1 MRAVIKIECIGDG
14 GRLGPSRYGVSE
26 ISGIYPS
33 GGLRK
38 VPLRCNKDYSKAN
51 SVGSRGVYAYYIV
64 KPGCIYEVHEPVSW
78 KRTKHYFCTVTLDGE
93 IVELTM
99 EEVFDRLRR
108 RITPPP
114 HIVRQEVE
122 SLWQKSRSEST
133 SMTQPENE

>member
-14 GRLGPSRYGVSE
+14 GRFGSSRYGVSE
-26 ISGIYPS
+26 ITGIYPS
-33 GGLRK
+33 GALRK
-38 VPLRCNKDYSKAN
+38 TPLRCNKDYSKAN

-64 KPGCIYEVHEPVSW
+64 QTGRIYEVYEPVSW
-78 KRTKHYFCTVTLDGE
+78 KRTRHYFCTVTLDGD

-99 EEVFDRLRR
+99 EKVFDRLRR

-122 SLWQKSRSEST
+122 SLWQKSRSESM